1 MLIIPAIDI
10 FDGQC
15 VRLRQGDYEQKT
27 VYAAPPAEV
36 AGQFEA
42 AGFSSLHV
50 VDLQGAKEKKIANW
64 ASVASIL
71 AVPRLKVQVGGG
83 VRTTDDI
90 RRLIDLGAE
99 RVVIGSVAAKS
110 PELVEYW
117 IQQFGAQ
124 RIVVSMDVKD
134 GSVAISGWL
143 EDSHRSP
150 VEFIFD
156 LIRRGA
162 KRFVCTDISRDG
174 MLGGVNIEFFKNLK
188 SAFPS
193 ITIFASGGISTIDD
207 VRTLKQANLAGVIVG
222 KALYEGRLSLEDL
235 VKLNGAEC

>member
-15 VRLRQGDYEQKT
+15 VRLRQGDYAQKT

-36 AGQFEA
+36 AGQFAA

-50 VDLQGAKEKKIANW
+50 VDLQGAKEKKIVNW
-64 ASVASIL
+64 DSLSSIL
-71 AVPRLKVQVGGG
+71 ALPGIEVEAGGG

-117 IQQFGAQ
+117 IQQFGAH
-124 RIVVSMDVKD
+124 RIVVGMDVKN

-143 EDSHRSP
+143 EDSRRAP
-150 VEFIFD
+150 TDFILD

-162 KRFVCTDISRDG
+162 ERFVCTDISRDG
-174 MLGGVNIEFFKNLK
+174 MLGGVNSEFYTDLK

-193 ITIFASGGISTIDD
+193 LTIIASGGISTLEDIYA
-207 VRTLKQANLAGVIVG
+207 LKRANLAGVIIG
-222 KALYEGRLSLEDL
+222 KALYEGRLSLQDL
-235 VKLNGAEC
+235 AKVNGAEC